1 MKRRRLDLEL
11 VARGL
16 AADPQQAQDLIDA
29 RRVAVGGSL
38 DVRAST
44 QVAPADDVRVAA
56 PPRFVSRGGD
66 KLDAALAG
74 LGVDVAGRRCLDAGA
89 GSGGFTDCLLSR
101 GAAAVVAVDVGYG
114 QFDWSLRRDP
124 RVRLLE
130 RTNLRLLRPGDLG
143 DPFDVVVADL
153 SFISL
158 AAVLGP
164 LVAAAAP
171 GTEFVLLVKPQF
183 EAPAADVGAGGVVR
197 DPDVWRRA
205 LASVSEALAGH
216 GLGVAG
222 IVAARP
228 RGAKGN
234 QEFFVR
240 AHAGAGVPAGTLLET
255 LVGAA
260 IEAAS

>member
-1 MKRRRLDLEL
+1 VPAVDAE
-11 VARGL
+11 
-16 AADPQQAQDLIDA
+16 ADEEDGERFL
-29 RRVAVGGSL
+29 GGH
-38 DVRAST
+38 
-44 QVAPADDVRVAA
+44 
-56 PPRFVSRGGD
+56 GGD
-66 KLDAALAG
+66 KLDAALDDFR
-74 LGVDVAGRRCLDAGA
+74 VDVAGRRCLDAGA

-101 GAAAVVAVDVGYG
+101 GAAEVVAVDVGYG
-114 QFDWSLRRDP
+114 QFDWGLRRDP

-130 RTNLRLLRPGDLG
+130 RTNLRLLGPGELG

-171 GTEFVLLVKPQF
+171 GAEFVLLVKPQF

-197 DPDVWRRA
+197 DPGVWRRA
-205 LASVSEALAGH
+205 LGSVSGALGRH

-240 AHAGAGVPAGTLLET
+240 ARPGSAASDEALVET

>member
-1 MKRRRLDLEL
+1 VKRRRLDLEL

-16 AADPQQAQDLIDA
+16 AAELPQAQELIDA
-29 RRVAVGGSL
+29 RRVTVGGSL

-44 QVAPADDVRVAA
+44 QVAPADDVVVSA

-66 KLDAALAG
+66 KLDAALEEFG
-74 LGVDVAGRRCLDAGA
+74 IDVAGRRCLDAGA

-114 QFDWSLRRDP
+114 QFDWRLRRDP

-130 RTNLRLLRPGDLG
+130 RTNLRLLRSGDLG

-164 LVAAAAP
+164 LVAAAGPAA
-171 GTEFVLLVKPQF
+171 EFVLLVKPQF
-183 EAPAADVGAGGVVR
+183 EAPAAEVGPGGIVR
-197 DPDVWRRA
+197 DPGVWRRT
-205 LASVSEALAGH
+205 LGSVSGALAGH
-216 GLGVAG
+216 DLGVAG
-222 IVAARP
+222 LAAARP

-240 AHAGAGVPAGTLLET
+240 ARAGAPALDEA